1 LTAFLFC
8 ETLNRVT
15 TPPVSPV
22 TPDERLAA
30 ISGKLDIVI
39 RHVEIDRRLVDG
51 FDDRIA
57 RLEDVAK
64 KQAETAKML
73 ADAAMRLSIARVAS
87 VPSLRILTLLVI
99 AAVAGGAAGGVAVAG
114 RRQSNSPQ
122 NQTIQPTNLSL
133 PTPNLSLSPSQK

>member
-1 LTAFLFC
+1 M
-8 ETLNRVT
+8 
-15 TPPVSPV
+15 

-64 KQAETAKML
+64 RQAETSKTL

-87 VPSLRILTLLVI
+87 VPSLRILTMLIV
-99 AAVAGGAAGGVAVAG
+99 AAVVGGVAGGVAVASQH
-114 RRQSNSPQ
+114 RNQTSQQRNLLNQPSISTQ
-122 NQTIQPTNLSL
+122 IQTIQP
-133 PTPNLSLSPSQK
+133 QK